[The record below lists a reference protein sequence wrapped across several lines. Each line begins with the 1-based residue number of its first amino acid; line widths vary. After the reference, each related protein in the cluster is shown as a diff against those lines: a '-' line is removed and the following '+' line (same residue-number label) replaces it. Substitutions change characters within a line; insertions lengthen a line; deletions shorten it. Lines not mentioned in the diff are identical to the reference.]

1 MKRDSYSDQKSHASF
16 QPRSLQSAS
25 EPTQLNQPNHH
36 SSAPASKVSAPNWLS
51 KASSWVSDKVQ
62 TAQNL
67 LNDSGDAIA
76 SDQILP
82 GLKGTAN
89 QPLVGVI
96 DTGYGR
102 DEHGSKMVEAIQKKN
117 PQAAIWKGGGVGTGG
132 GLESLAEF
140 VDVAKATGHSHA
152 VANLSFDLTEVH
164 PDGSTSTR
172 TQLTAKEQSAL
183 AYARD
188 NGVLVVASS
197 GNQGG
202 VMSALG
208 QASQPSD
215 NLIVV
220 GAANEGD
227 RAPYSSYGKGL
238 DLVAEVGTAGTS
250 SAAANVTG
258 TIAKLWSTN
267 PELSNQQINQILTTT
282 ATDLKTPG
290 WDAETGA
297 GLLNST
303 GAIDLAS
310 QTIPQTAP
318 KSVAQTVVFSGAK
331 LTQKGSAFGTTPS
344 IKSRS
349 WTSLDGA
356 IASDRPNW
364 DWGDIGHGVLDV
376 AGFIPVVGAVADVAN
391 SGWYAAEG
399 DYANAAIS
407 LASAVPGVGD
417 AFAAG
422 AKAVKA
428 TKAITEGVQVAKAIP
443 SVAKVTDTASHIA
456 VKAPPIDIPKVV
468 PVKSSPISVAKTP
481 TKEVP
486 TTSSS
491 KIAPPTQAPPVQS
504 VSTTPKVAPVKSNS
518 INVTG
523 TPTKEVPTTSSSKI
537 APSSTG
543 KSEATPSVGT
553 PKTTT
558 GSSGGNLQKAVAATT
573 VAATVAATVAPIV
586 SKGDS
591 KPNPSGSNPA
601 PTAPP
606 DPKLTPPPNTLNNG
620 PGSTPPTKSK
630 QPDAQK
636 HTIQP
641 GDTLWKIAQDQ
652 LGNGDRW
659 HELRKL
665 DGSSFTEQEASRLK
679 PGDAI
684 VVPGAQSNV
693 AQSPTKS
700 PWSPP
705 PMEQPD
711 PTPYIHDTR
720 DLKYAQDTGILS
732 RLHEIRQ
739 GESLSQFA
747 DRIKTRIYDKNG
759 VEITNSNQAPMPEK
773 TNGTPSPELN
783 NPNGG
788 RPAAELL
795 PGNATPQQIAT
806 LQAILDQ
813 HPDSDIQSRATTP
826 AGRKEILDRIR
837 EVMDNPEQSYNPYST
852 QPDLSDPS
860 MNIRIPSGSTE
871 EDRRQLG
878 VAQGGENLPD
888 SDRLLPLSDN
898 STGEIPG
905 QLSGRIG
912 MIPGQIAD
920 RMRGMHFDNFRQFR
934 ETLWKFVEQ
943 DPSLREGWSTNN
955 LDRMRQGKSPFTPET
970 EHVGGERVYQL
981 DHSHD
986 LQHGGGVYDLDSIR
1000 IVTPRS
1006 HDEYGN

>member
-16 QPRSLQSAS
+16 QPRSLQSAN

-36 SSAPASKVSAPNWLS
+36 SSAPASTGSAPSWLN

-62 TAQNL
+62 AAQNL
-67 LNDSGDAIA
+67 MNKSEDAIA

-96 DTGYGR
+96 DTGFAPH
-102 DEHGSKMVEAIQKKN
+102 EHGSKMVEAIQKKN
-117 PQAAIWKGGGVGTGG
+117 PQATIWKGGGVGTGG

-164 PDGSTSTR
+164 PDGSISTR

-188 NGVLVVASS
+188 NGVMVVASS

-202 VMSALG
+202 VISALG
-208 QASQPSD
+208 QASQPFD

-238 DLVAEVGTAGTS
+238 DLVAEVGAAGTS

-282 ATDLKTPG
+282 ATDLKSPG

-318 KSVAQTVVFSGAK
+318 KSVPQTVVFSGAK
-331 LTQKGSAFGTTPS
+331 LTQKGSAFGTTPGF
-344 IKSRS
+344 KSRS

-364 DWGDIGHGVLDV
+364 GWGDIGHSVLDV

-391 SGWYAAEG
+391 SAWYATEG

-428 TKAITEGVQVAKAIP
+428 TKAVVEGVQVAKAIP
-443 SVAKVTDTASHIA
+443 SVAKVSETASHIA
-456 VKAPPIDIPKVV
+456 VKAPPITIPKVV
-468 PVKSSPISVAKTP
+468 PVKSNPISVTKTT

-491 KIAPPTQAPPVQS
+491 KIAPPTKAPTIQS
-504 VSTTPKVAPVKSNS
+504 VSTTPKVAPVKSNP
-518 INVTG
+518 INVTR
-523 TPTKEVPTTSSSKI
+523 TTTKEVPTTSSSKI
-537 APSSTG
+537 APSTTG

-553 PKTTT
+553 PRTTAR
-558 GSSGGNLQKAVAATT
+558 SSGGNFQKTVAATT

-601 PTAPP
+601 PIAPS
-606 DPKLTPPPNTLNNG
+606 DPKLTPPPNTLNSK
-620 PGSTPPTKSK
+620 PESTTPIKSS
-630 QPDAQK
+630 QPDVQK

-641 GDTLWKIAQDQ
+641 GDTLWTIAQDQ

-659 HELRKL
+659 HELRKP
-665 DGSSFTEQEASRLK
+665 DGSSFTEQEAGHLQVGT
-679 PGDAI
+679 P
-684 VVPGAQSNV
+684 VQLPNTQLPNT
-693 AQSPTKS
+693 Q
-700 PWSPP
+700 PP
-705 PMEQPD
+705 SSTPD
-711 PTPYIHDTR
+711 
-720 DLKYAQDTGILS
+720 
-732 RLHEIRQ
+732 
-739 GESLSQFA
+739 
-747 DRIKTRIYDKNG
+747 
-759 VEITNSNQAPMPEK
+759 EK
-773 TNGTPSPELN
+773 T
-783 NPNGG
+783 
-788 RPAAELL
+788 
-795 PGNATPQQIAT
+795 IAT
-806 LQAILDQ
+806 
-813 HPDSDIQSRATTP
+813 
-826 AGRKEILDRIR
+826 
-837 EVMDNPEQSYNPYST
+837 
-852 QPDLSDPS
+852 SDPQYTIDELWLAGHPQHT
-860 MNIRIPSGSTE
+860 IR
-871 EDRRQLG
+871 
-878 VAQGGENLPD
+878 
-888 SDRLLPLSDN
+888 
-898 STGEIPG
+898 PG
-905 QLSGRIG
+905 
-912 MIPGQIAD
+912 
-920 RMRGMHFDNFRQFR
+920 
-934 ETLWKFVEQ
+934 ETLWEIAERTYGDGRKWTNIRKSDKTPYTSDEARQLQPGTIVYLSGNETKKTTSSQ
-943 DPSLREGWSTNN
+943 EIGSPISSTNHPSEYELSN
-955 LDRMRQGKSPFTPET
+955 AKQSAQKARARLVGVSDSNKTETHAVTETGQITIRGRGAQGDSRDRQLADAAEAFMYKNNIEFIAGRPKDSHAERKVFIDELQKNPDKAIIAIGVDRPICDAGGTS
-970 EHVGGERVYQL
+970 GGECTHFFEEAAQVT
-981 DHSHD
+981 
-986 LQHGGGVYDLDSIR
+986 GKT
-1000 IVTPRS
+1000 IVIAEMDPKNPNAKNTWVFRPDAPPEKQS
-1006 HDEYGN
+1006 EN